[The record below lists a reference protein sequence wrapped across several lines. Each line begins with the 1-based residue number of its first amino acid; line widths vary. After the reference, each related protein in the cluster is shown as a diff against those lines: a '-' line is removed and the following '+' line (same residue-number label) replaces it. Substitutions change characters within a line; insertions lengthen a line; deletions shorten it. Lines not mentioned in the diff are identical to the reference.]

1 MSTPVLFIVTAFLML
16 SLPIQAATPATAQTT
31 QPQNTPQPLADA
43 ALHTALIE
51 TAIRYDFYNKRC
63 RGVSFDKHYDKV
75 NRLFVTKYRLTA
87 HNYVKRHLNQDI
99 KVLKQALEHQLN
111 EQLNQLSSCQ
121 NAKDQG
127 LVDDLQNQFNQ
138 LYQQAEKSP
147 WFPE

>member
-1 MSTPVLFIVTAFLML
+1 ML
-16 SLPIQAATPATAQTT
+16 SLPIQAATSTTTQTT
-31 QPQNTPQPLADA
+31 HNASQPLSDV
-43 ALHTALIE
+43 ALHTVLIE

-75 NRLFVTKYRLTA
+75 NRLFVTKYRLTV
-87 HNYVKRHLNQDI
+87 HNYVRRHLNQDI
-99 KVLKQALEHQLN
+99 KVLKQTLEHQLN
-111 EQLNQLSSCQ
+111 EQLNQLGSCQ